1 MPVELILK
9 MNQTKSGKS
18 EIILNTLS
26 PYDSKVQRYLSLSKE
41 IEQLMNNAKDENEGC
56 VSIELVAEF
65 CVLQEELYQEA
76 LKKHKEEAN

>member
-1 MPVELILK
+1 MI
-9 MNQTKSGKS
+9 
-18 EIILNTLS
+18 
-26 PYDSKVQRYLSLSKE
+26 QRC
-41 IEQLMNNAKDENEGC
+41 NVNAKDENEGC

>member
-1 MPVELILK
+1 MK
-9 MNQTKSGKS
+9 QTKSGKS

-76 LKKHKEEAN
+76 LKKHKEEAT

>member
-1 MPVELILK
+1 MKYIAEYEGR
-9 MNQTKSGKS
+9 TK
-18 EIILNTLS
+18 N
-26 PYDSKVQRYLSLSKE
+26 KE

>member
-1 MPVELILK
+1 MK
-9 MNQTKSGKS
+9 QTKSGKS

-56 VSIELVAEF
+56 VSIELGIARRT
-65 CVLQEELYQEA
+65 LSGSTKEA
-76 LKKHKEEAN
+76 

>member
-1 MPVELILK
+1 MK
-9 MNQTKSGKS
+9 QTKSEKS